1 MCRSRR
7 SYLEFRL
14 LRSLE
19 NGALILLNLNI
30 LFMPFDEKLADRVR
44 EIFADQSNV
53 EEKRMFGGLCFML
66 NEKMCVCVRQDEI
79 MCRFDPETY
88 QPLLEKPGV
97 RQMVHGNRV
106 MKGYVYVEADSI
118 RTSRELLYW
127 INLALKYNET
137 AKVSLKRSKS

>member
-1 MCRSRR
+1 
-7 SYLEFRL
+7 
-14 LRSLE
+14 
-19 NGALILLNLNI
+19 
-30 LFMPFDEKLADRVR
+30 MPFDEKLADRVR